1 MFVLTG
7 TYWRRVLF
15 LISYFI
21 EFYTFKMY
29 FNLAVKTCLV
39 VDPSILLVASNAYLS
54 VIVLFLITTTNC
66 ILKLCFP
73 IFELLFLIRKIN
85 WPVSIFQTY
94 DCMSSSLIY
103 SRFSNIPL
111 VGPYSQEYLQSLS
124 YIN

>member
-1 MFVLTG
+1 
-7 TYWRRVLF
+7 
-15 LISYFI
+15 
-21 EFYTFKMY
+21 MY